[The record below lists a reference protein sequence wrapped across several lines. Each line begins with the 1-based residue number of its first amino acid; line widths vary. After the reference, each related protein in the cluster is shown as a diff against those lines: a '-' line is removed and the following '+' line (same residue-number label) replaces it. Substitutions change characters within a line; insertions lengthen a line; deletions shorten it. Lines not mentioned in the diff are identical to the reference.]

1 MKRIKL
7 FEEFI
12 NEAKP
17 KNAPEWHDSDAPDA
31 EGRFK
36 ELNPKDLASWLI
48 KTRNGDVKR
57 ISGSLTQQVVFNRNE
72 DPEYA
77 DKMERTRQEVYKQLG
92 REDLMETAFFE
103 NIYESVGS
111 GGIEYEGKIHDAL
124 VAAKID
130 GLDTGDKPGAGF
142 SNQGAGDLELK
153 LNGKDFNV
161 EVKMDAGAQMGGTS
175 FKFDAK
181 NGEIIPNAE
190 LPSEI
195 LDPMITAM
203 KSKAGDIEKYVAAV
217 NQLHAQL
224 GIDYKADGVPIKVAV
239 PVRDKLKSGGLLKSI
254 NTKINIPSDFLI
266 KHYNKKGVNYINIG
280 KGAGLFYIG
289 KNPLGLPIPEFKPE
303 IQVEIRLA
311 YAGGKVSFKVNGKE
325 IPARNGSI
333 RAQSRLVKF
342 KDKSPYNLDDPK
354 SIQAMFAKMK
364 K

>member
-1 MKRIKL
+1 MKKVKL
-7 FEEFI
+7 FEQFI

-17 KNAPEWHDSDAPDA
+17 KNAPDWHDSDAPDA

-36 ELNPKDLASWLI
+36 DLSIEDLAAWLI
-48 KTRNGDVKR
+48 KTRNGDVKK
-57 ISGSLTQQVVFNRNE
+57 ISGSLTQQVVFNRND

-77 DKMERTRQEVYKQLG
+77 DKMEKTRKEVYKQLG
-92 REDLMETAFFE
+92 REDLLEYLFFY
-103 NIYESVGS
+103 NVDESVGT

-124 VAAKID
+124 VAANID
-130 GLDTGDKPGAGF
+130 GLDAGDKPGAGF

-175 FKFDAK
+175 FKFDLK
-181 NGEIIPNAE
+181 NGKIIPNAD
-190 LPSEI
+190 LPSQI
-195 LDPMITAM
+195 IDPMMAAM
-203 KSKAGDIEKYVAAV
+203 KSKAGDIEKYIDAV
-217 NQLHAQL
+217 NQLHAQM
-224 GIDYKADGVPIKVAV
+224 GIDYKATGIPIKVAV
-239 PVRDKLKSGGLLKSI
+239 PVRDKLKSAGLLKGI
-254 NTKINIPSDFLI
+254 NTKISIPSDFLI

-289 KNPLGLPIPEFKPE
+289 KNPLGLPIPEFKPD

-311 YAGGKVSFKVNGKE
+311 YAGGKVSFDANGKE